1 MKGLDGLIRLHKW
14 KLDEKRQVLAELE
27 RLAARLR
34 QELLDLEREVAEE
47 QKVAKSSPEAMAT
60 YGQYANAVI
69 ARRNKLTQSQSEV
82 EQRMRGALDEVT
94 QAFRELKK
102 YELVKARRDKTA
114 QETEKRQ
121 QQAVLDELGLTLY
134 RRQEESL
141 T

>member
-47 QKVAKSSPEAMAT
+47 QKIAKSSPEAMAS

-82 EQRMRGALDEVT
+82 EQRMRGALEEVT

-102 YELVKARRDKTA
+102 YELVKARRDKTV

-134 RRQEESL
+134 RRQEEVR
-141 T
+141 

>member
-47 QKVAKSSPEAMAT
+47 QKVAKSSPEAMVT

-69 ARRNKLTQSQSEV
+69 ARRNTLTQSQSEV

>member
-34 QELLDLEREVAEE
+34 QELLDLEREVADE
-47 QKVAKSSPEAMAT
+47 QKVAKSSPEAMAS

-82 EQRMRGALDEVT
+82 EQRMRGALEEVT

-114 QETEKRQ
+114 MDQEKRQ

-134 RRQEESL
+134 RRQEETL
-141 T
+141 G

>member
-1 MKGLDGLIRLHKW
+1 MKGLEGLIRLHKW
-14 KLDEKRQVLAELE
+14 RLDEKRQVLAELE

-47 QKVAKSSPEAMAT
+47 QKVAAASPEAMAG
-60 YGQYANAVI
+60 YGPYATAVI
-69 ARRNKLTQSQSEV
+69 ARRAKLTQSLTEV

-102 YELVKARRDKTA
+102 YEMVKARRDKTA
-114 QETEKRQ
+114 QEQEKRQ

-134 RRQEESL
+134 RRQEGAS
-141 T
+141 

>member
-34 QELLDLEREVAEE
+34 QELLDLEHEVAEE
-47 QKVAKSSPEAMAT
+47 QKVAKSSPEAMAS

-134 RRQEESL
+134 RRQEEVR
-141 T
+141 

>member
-1 MKGLDGLIRLHKW
+1 MRGLEGLIRLHKW
-14 KLDEKRQVLAELE
+14 RLDEKRQVLAELE

-34 QELLDLEREVAEE
+34 QELLDLEREVVNE
-47 QKVAKSSPEAMAT
+47 QKVAAASPEAMAG

-69 ARRNKLTQSQSEV
+69 ARRGTLTQSLSEV
-82 EQRMRGALDEVT
+82 EERMRGALDAVT
-94 QAFRELKK
+94 LAFRELKK

-114 QETEKRQ
+114 QEQEKRQ

-141 T
+141 G

>member
-47 QKVAKSSPEAMAT
+47 QKVAKSSPEAMVT

-69 ARRNKLTQSQSEV
+69 ARRNTLTQSQSEV

-94 QAFRELKK
+94 QAVRELKK